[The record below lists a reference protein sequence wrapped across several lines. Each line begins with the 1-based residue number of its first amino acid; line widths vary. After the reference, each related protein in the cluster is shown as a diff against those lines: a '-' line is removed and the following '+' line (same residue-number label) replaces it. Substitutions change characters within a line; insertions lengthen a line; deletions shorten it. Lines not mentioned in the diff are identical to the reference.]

1 MKLRGQR
8 IELGEI
14 EHALRAQPGVVEA
27 VVVLDPRLDAL
38 VAYVSPAEAVGLPEG
53 AAAPFGSVASLAGV
67 RSSLP
72 VYMVPSVVV
81 GIDAW
86 PRSSSGKI
94 ERRRLP
100 AADVQ
105 PADAS
110 AIVGPRTPEE
120 TAARAAFAA
129 VLGVAAEAI
138 SVEAS
143 FFELGGNSL
152 QAVRLAR
159 ELAAALGRS
168 VRPADV
174 VAHPTAAG
182 LAAIAAGA
190 GDEALLLPKLHRT
203 VGAAQLLASAHPVS
217 WSQSQ
222 LLTVHVVSGATAAY
236 NIPTALWL
244 DGSLSV
250 AALRGALGAIV
261 ERHAVLRTTYEVDV
275 EGRFAQRVRA
285 TPGGQELLEELTA
298 TDEAGAEALAAAD
311 ASSGFELLGEAG
323 GVLRCMLVRVEG
335 GSARQLLQ
343 INVHHVASDGLS
355 SGVLLGELGALYRA
369 LSSGGSVEDAALPA
383 LEVQYV
389 DYAVWQ
395 RRSLTAALLE
405 PSHAYWRTQLREG
418 ALPVL

>member
-138 SVEAS
+138 SVEAG

-159 ELAAALGRS
+159 ELAAPAQREGGGRRERWPRRAHCRRR
-168 VRPADV
+168 RPA
-174 VAHPTAAG
+174 
-182 LAAIAAGA
+182 
-190 GDEALLLPKLHRT
+190 
-203 VGAAQLLASAHPVS
+203 
-217 WSQSQ
+217 
-222 LLTVHVVSGATAAY
+222 
-236 NIPTALWL
+236 
-244 DGSLSV
+244 
-250 AALRGALGAIV
+250 
-261 ERHAVLRTTYEVDV
+261 
-275 EGRFAQRVRA
+275 
-285 TPGGQELLEELTA
+285 
-298 TDEAGAEALAAAD
+298 
-311 ASSGFELLGEAG
+311 
-323 GVLRCMLVRVEG
+323 
-335 GSARQLLQ
+335 
-343 INVHHVASDGLS
+343 
-355 SGVLLGELGALYRA
+355 
-369 LSSGGSVEDAALPA
+369 
-383 LEVQYV
+383 
-389 DYAVWQ
+389 
-395 RRSLTAALLE
+395 
-405 PSHAYWRTQLREG
+405 
-418 ALPVL
+418 